1 MTDTKEIKEGHIY
14 IIFNEVFNY
23 YGDNVFKLGKA
34 MDIEKR
40 LSGYTTSYIDNT
52 EVKFLSELCSD
63 YSLAELII
71 FDRLKSSR
79 IKQNREFFRG
89 DLQEFI
95 KEIEDV
101 VKKVNDKSITVREK
115 QQKKRQTHQLN
126 DLQKTQSLAYAH
138 ELINVLGF

>member
-1 MTDTKEIKEGHIY
+1 MYLSWASPEGSPSRATARARS
-14 IIFNEVFNY
+14 
-23 YGDNVFKLGKA
+23 GKA

-40 LSGYTTSYIDNT
+40 LSGYTASYIDNT

-101 VKKVNDKSITVREK
+101 VRKVNDPSG
-115 QQKKRQTHQLN
+115 HG
-126 DLQKTQSLAYAH
+126 QSPAKASLR
-138 ELINVLGF
+138 G

>member
-1 MTDTKEIKEGHIY
+1 MTDTKEIKEGRIC
-14 IIFNEVFNY
+14 IIFNDVFNY

-52 EVKFLSELCSD
+52 EVKFLSELCCD

-71 FDRLKSSR
+71 FDRLKSYR

-95 KEIEDV
+95 KEIKDV
-101 VKKVNDKSITVREK
+101 VRKVNDPSG
-115 QQKKRQTHQLN
+115 HG
-126 DLQKTQSLAYAH
+126 QSPAKASLR
-138 ELINVLGF
+138 G

>member
-1 MTDTKEIKEGHIY
+1 
-14 IIFNEVFNY
+14 
-23 YGDNVFKLGKA
+23 
-34 MDIEKR
+34 

-101 VKKVNDKSITVREK
+101 VKKVNDKSITAREK
-115 QQKKRQTHQLN
+115 QQKKRQTHP
-126 DLQKTQSLAYAH
+126 TQRFTENTIIGICTRNSKYAWFY
-138 ELINVLGF
+138 EFQRYVIDQT

>member
-1 MTDTKEIKEGHIY
+1 
-14 IIFNEVFNY
+14 
-23 YGDNVFKLGKA
+23 

-101 VKKVNDKSITVREK
+101 VKKVNDKSITAREK
-115 QQKKRQTHQLN
+115 QQKKRHAQPTQRFTENTVIGICTGDSKYAWFYEFQRYVINQT
-126 DLQKTQSLAYAH
+126 
-138 ELINVLGF
+138 